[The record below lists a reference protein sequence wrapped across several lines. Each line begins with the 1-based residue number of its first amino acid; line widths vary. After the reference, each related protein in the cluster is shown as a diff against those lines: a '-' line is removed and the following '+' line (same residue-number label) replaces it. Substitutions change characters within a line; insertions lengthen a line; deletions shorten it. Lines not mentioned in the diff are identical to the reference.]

1 MRISSLTATPLPR
14 RPLLDKLE
22 PPLHGWAM
30 RRAFGLVSFAVLY
43 GSIIGF
49 SHWLLI
55 LRLVLVPQVPSP
67 FAEIAIGVVV
77 ALATCL
83 FIRPFTERLFGE
95 RFVRTLAWPT
105 FVWMGVSFFLLLS
118 LLASDV
124 VLSLIGAAAWAIG
137 EPSSASAFSA
147 RAQAAAVTATAL
159 VLSAW
164 GLVLALRPPRLR
176 RLGVEIAGWPAS
188 LDGFRI
194 VQLSDIHIG
203 PLLDRRFARSLVVRV
218 NALGADLIAIT
229 GDLVDGGVERLAAE
243 VEPLRGLESR
253 HGTFFVTGNH
263 DYFSR
268 VDPWLAKV
276 RELGWRVLRNE
287 RVTIRGSD
295 GAFDLAGVDDR
306 LARRFGAD
314 SGGEL
319 GRALDGRDLTR
330 PVVLLAHNPN
340 EFAAA
345 AVHGVDLQLSGHTH
359 GGQMWPFG
367 YLVRLAT
374 PYVAGLFH
382 HGRSILYVSRGTGFW
397 GPPMR
402 LFHPGEITEITVR
415 AGVVP

>member
-1 MRISSLTATPLPR
+1 
-14 RPLLDKLE
+14 
-22 PPLHGWAM
+22 M
-30 RRAFGLVSFAVLY
+30 RRSLDRLLFAILY

-55 LRLVLVPQVPSP
+55 LRLVLLPQVPSP
-67 FAEIAIGVVV
+67 LAEIAIGAAV
-77 ALATCL
+77 AMAACL

-95 RFVRTLAWPT
+95 RFAGRLAWPT
-105 FVWMGVSFFLLLS
+105 FVWMGVSFFLLIS

-124 VLSLIGAAAWAIG
+124 VLSLIAGGARVIG
-137 EPSSASAFSA
+137 EPLAASTFSPG
-147 RAQAAAVTATAL
+147 AQAAVVTAVAL
-159 VLSAW
+159 MLSMW
-164 GLVLALRPPRLR
+164 GLILALRPPRLKH
-176 RLGVEIAGWPAS
+176 LAVEIAGWPAS

-203 PLLDRRFARSLVVRV
+203 PLLDRRFARAIVARV
-218 NALGADLIAIT
+218 NALGADLIAVT
-229 GDLVDGGVERLAAE
+229 GDLVDGAVERLAAE
-243 VEPLRGLESR
+243 VEPLGGLESR

-314 SGGEL
+314 PDGEL
-319 GRALDGRDLTR
+319 GRALDGRDPTR

-340 EFAAA
+340 EFDAAA
-345 AVHGVDLQLSGHTH
+345 ERGVDLQLSGHTH

-374 PYVAGLFH
+374 PYVAGLFRR
-382 HGRSILYVSRGTGFW
+382 GSSLLYVSRGTGFW

-402 LFHPGEITEITVR
+402 LFHPAEITEITVR
-415 AGVVP
+415 AAELAP